1 MPIITIRDIED
12 AYKDKQTTQEWNQED
27 MQMEYQDFYDIAD
40 YFNNLNCQ
48 VYTEKEIA
56 TNAYEYKSEYDYSI
70 RKGKPTR
77 TMIELC
83 KLCCEDMD
91 YLYYPQIQKESEIT
105 ISQMEKIFHDI
116 LIEVIQKK
124 AKATANKQSLFSCK
138 ILERM
143 R

>member
-1 MPIITIRDIED
+1 
-12 AYKDKQTTQEWNQED
+12 
-27 MQMEYQDFYDIAD
+27 MEYQDFYDIAD

-56 TNAYEYKSEYDYSI
+56 TNAYEYKSEYDYSL

-91 YLYYPQIQKESEIT
+91 YLNYPQIQKKSKIT

-116 LIEVIQKK
+116 LIEI
-124 AKATANKQSLFSCK
+124 
-138 ILERM
+138 I
-143 R
+143 